1 MDFQSRIKSLF
12 ISLFKLKTEKI
23 SPQFYKIGF
32 SPRLKM
38 HVFFFLRHV
47 YKSNLN
53 ALIEGQI
60 LAYLNPFCET
70 RPKLMT

>member
-38 HVFFFLRHV
+38 HVWAVLTE
-47 YKSNLN
+47 SNFTD
-53 ALIEGQI
+53 AHH
-60 LAYLNPFCET
+60 
-70 RPKLMT
+70 